1 MVSAVI
7 VARPEMMENLL
18 RTCSPELV
26 GRFRER
32 EENVRL
38 DVLACFTTLL
48 QASMSS
54 AANRSTKRKS
64 SIPSIVHTQAVEPG
78 SLIPAPGKISYLYLL
93 FVIFSYFI
101 PFFLYYLIFSLF
113 YPIFL
118 IFSYFFLFYLISS
131 CRFNFVNFVDLAFSV
146 FYSLY

>member
-1 MVSAVI
+1 VRVVSAVI

-78 SLIPAPGKISYLYLL
+78 SLIPAPGKISYFVFVICYLL
-93 FVIFSYFI
+93 FVICYLL
-101 PFFLYYLIFSLF
+101 FFLILSHFSCIILFYLIFS
-113 YPIFL
+113 YIFL
-118 IFSYFFLFYLISS
+118 LI
-131 CRFNFVNFVDLAFSV
+131 
-146 FYSLY
+146 

>member
-1 MVSAVI
+1 MRVVSAVI

-54 AANRSTKRKS
+54 AASRSTKRKS
-64 SIPSIVHTQAVEPG
+64 SIPSIVHTQVVEPG

-93 FVIFSYFI
+93 FVISYFLFVI
-101 PFFLYYLIFSLF
+101 CYFFLF

-118 IFSYFFLFYLISS
+118 IFSYFILFYLISS
-131 CRFNFVNFVDLAFSV
+131 C
-146 FYSLY
+146 

>member
-1 MVSAVI
+1 MRVVSAVI

-64 SIPSIVHTQAVEPG
+64 SIPSIVHTQVVEPG

-93 FVIFSYFI
+93 FVICYF
-101 PFFLYYLIFSLF
+101 LLF

-118 IFSYFFLFYLISS
+118 ILSYFFLFPLI
-131 CRFNFVNFVDLAFSV
+131 FSYI
-146 FYSLY
+146 FLFI